1 MILREITSKITKDLF
16 NGKVIILAGARQ
28 VGKTTLISFIIDQ
41 HLSLSIINGDDPI
54 DRQKLENKSFHELD
68 QIFRDSRI
76 IYIDEAQ
83 KITNIGNILK
93 LLVDNY
99 HSDKQIIATGS
110 SSLNLLSNTQEA
122 LTGRKYVHFLFGLSV
137 REISPNS
144 NPLELDKELS
154 NLLIYGSYPEIYLS
168 PVDEKQRILSELTSS
183 YLYQDVL
190 ELENIRNSAAINKLL
205 RALALQL
212 GSEVSINE
220 LSNLVGID
228 AKTVD
233 RYIDLLEKNFVIF
246 RLPPYA
252 SNQRKTLSKMNK
264 VYFYDLGIR
273 NMLIN
278 NLNPL
283 ELRKDVGALWEN
295 FIILERMKQRSYYDI
310 AASQFFW
317 RTYDGAEVDLVE
329 SREGKLFGYEIKYV
343 SSKSSPPATWLE
355 NPGASHT
362 LINRE
367 NYFEWL
373 KQ

>member
-205 RALALQL
+205 QALALQL

-355 NPGASHT
+355 NPGASHK